1 VAKIF
6 SFPNPVND
14 TSARIV
20 AGGVVAMSVAFLV
33 TGWAWLLVPLTYGF
47 LARVLA
53 GPRFSPLGRLAVDV
67 ITPRIRIEHR
77 FVAGPPKRFAQSM
90 GLAFTAT
97 ASALWLLGLEG
108 ASQVTIAMLVFAA
121 SLEAAL
127 GFCLGCAIFAQLM
140 KVGLVPESVC
150 LDCADITRRVQT
162 ASR

>member
-1 VAKIF
+1 
-6 SFPNPVND
+6 
-14 TSARIV
+14 
-20 AGGVVAMSVAFLV
+20 MSVAFLV

-67 ITPRIRIEHR
+67 ITPRVRIEHR

-97 ASALWLLGLEG
+97 ASVLSLLGLEG
-108 ASQVTIAMLVFAA
+108 ASQVTIAMLVVAA